1 LFRNFFCVVKTLAP
15 KDSLLFDLQFPNAIS
30 PLSEVPL
37 IDFAIAAT
45 QIPAVYFFFAGGWST
60 VVESFNKSLRFK
72 KLLIVLDQV
81 HHEDLEPEQDGISAE
96 MLVVMMRHAITSD
109 LKQAAVHYYAGFFQM
124 LVGISFVFFSLN
136 SLHIRGATHPAPVY
150 YSVVALLTGLSYFL
164 HMMLLSMNHHARNAS
179 LGRRLRKKLRGGATF
194 SSVGEVIWA
203 AHRVGYTHNLLQVL
217 HALTATRENGA
228 SGLSLQYGNLKL
240 DARESLLADLVTL
253 RAAALS
259 LRATDAEATSSFSA
273 TSAAVAVDAGA
284 EQEVQ
289 EPEVSTATRRRSR
302 SSAAVAAAAA
312 STPSKPRGRKSA
324 AAIAAAASAAAAA
337 VDSSAVACKEFVV
350 PSALTSA
357 LSAHVRAETVSLVLV
372 SAFFALNFVAG
383 YGYLMPLLAY
393 FCPAESFAPD
403 AVLGPAVVRT
413 LMFHY
418 PTATA
423 EWWGNMAGDVAW
435 TLEPILALCSPM
447 LIGTVQKVLYVYMYM

>member
-1 LFRNFFCVVKTLAP
+1 
-15 KDSLLFDLQFPNAIS
+15 
-30 PLSEVPL
+30 
-37 IDFAIAAT
+37 
-45 QIPAVYFFFAGGWST
+45 
-60 VVESFNKSLRFK
+60 
-72 KLLIVLDQV
+72 
-81 HHEDLEPEQDGISAE
+81 
-96 MLVVMMRHAITSD
+96 
-109 LKQAAVHYYAGFFQM
+109 
-124 LVGISFVFFSLN
+124 
-136 SLHIRGATHPAPVY
+136 
-150 YSVVALLTGLSYFL
+150 
-164 HMMLLSMNHHARNAS
+164 
-179 LGRRLRKKLRGGATF
+179 
-194 SSVGEVIWA
+194 
-203 AHRVGYTHNLLQVL
+203 
-217 HALTATRENGA
+217 
-228 SGLSLQYGNLKL
+228 
-240 DARESLLADLVTL
+240 
-253 RAAALS
+253 
-259 LRATDAEATSSFSA
+259 
-273 TSAAVAVDAGA
+273 VAVDAGA